1 MKNTAFINW
10 NNWSDGPFHTSRHIL
25 VLKPNGLY
33 TRIFSRL
40 YKIQVNAEGNFFIRK
55 ENRNHRVILES

>member
-1 MKNTAFINW
+1 MKNQAFINW
-10 NNWSDGPFHTSRHIL
+10 NNGPNGPFHTSRHLL

-40 YKIQVNAEGNFFIRK
+40 YKIQVNAEGTFFVRK
-55 ENRNHRVILES
+55 GGKKHSTILIS